1 MFCLR
6 LNPSPPKKL
15 GIRVYNCSVK
25 KKVVFFDVDDT
36 LIDHTGASHKSLLST
51 RNLLLPNASQE
62 EFETV
67 WKEETNKFWKLFTDK
82 KLTFEQQRIKRIQAI
97 WKHFGKKI
105 SKEEADKVFATFL
118 RFYESDWRLFY
129 GLKKSL
135 HTLKANGIRLGIISN
150 GNRMQQ
156 DKKLKKTGVFELFEG
171 ELIIVSEEIGHA
183 KPNPKIFKHA
193 QKKAGVKIDELIFFG
208 NDLLQDIEPSK
219 KIGWEN
225 VLVDS
230 PKKITGWVLTNFH

>member
-1 MFCLR
+1 
-6 LNPSPPKKL
+6 
-15 GIRVYNCSVK
+15 VYNCSVK

-36 LIDHTGASHKSLLST
+36 LIDHTGASRKSLLAT
-51 RNLLLPNASQE
+51 RNLLLPNAPQK

-67 WKEETNKFWKLFTDK
+67 WKEETNKFWELFTNK
-82 KLTFEQQRIKRIQAI
+82 ELTFEQQRMKRMQSI

-105 SKEEADKVFATFL
+105 NKEEAGKVYSTYL
-118 RFYESDWRLFY
+118 NFYESNWRLFP

-135 HTLKANGIRLGIISN
+135 QTLKASGVRLGIISN

-156 DKKLKKTGVFELFEG
+156 DKKLQKTGVHELFES
-171 ELIIVSEEIGHA
+171 ELIIVSEEVGHA
-183 KPNPKIFKHA
+183 KPNPKIFKFA
-193 QKKAGVKIDELIFFG
+193 QKKAGVEIEELIFFG
-208 NDLLQDIEPSK
+208 NDLLQDVEPSK

-230 PKKITGWVLTNFH
+230 PKKITGWVLKNFH